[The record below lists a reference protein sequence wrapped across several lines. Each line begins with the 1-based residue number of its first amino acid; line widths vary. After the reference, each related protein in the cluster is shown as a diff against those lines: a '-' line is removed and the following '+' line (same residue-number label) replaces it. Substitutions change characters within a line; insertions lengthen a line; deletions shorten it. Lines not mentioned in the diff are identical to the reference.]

1 MKYDDIIKT
10 VSEVI
15 NNDEINKEGLVLL
28 YEMSESD
35 HKKMDEHL
43 FYKANPES
51 TEFQHKDVIE
61 LEIGGIVVRFVKKD
75 LYN

>member
-1 MKYDDIIKT
+1 MKYEDIIKT

-15 NNDEINKEGLVLL
+15 NNDDINKEWLVLL
-28 YEMSESD
+28 YEMSEAN

-51 TEFQHKDVIE
+51 AAFQHKDVIE
-61 LEIGGIVVRFVKKD
+61 LEIGGIIVRFVKKD
-75 LYN
+75 LVN